1 MIQLS
6 EILVADG
13 IGAVLMLVVIRHFG
27 RNSRSRL
34 LGDALFM
41 LMAYLTGALCVLEA
55 AAFLIDGRLFP
66 LAVPVNYVLNML
78 LFTCSVL
85 FSYTWTL
92 YSDYRL
98 FGSRERLRKRGP
110 WIALPGFAMIGVI
123 LSTPITDAV
132 FTISPENVYARSS
145 FLYPVYLLTYGYLIC
160 GGLNVYLNR
169 RKVVRYVFIPV
180 STFVL
185 PIIVGSTVQFLCY
198 GLATQ
203 WVSVAVG
210 VISLYVNMQSESMYV
225 DSLSGLYNRL
235 YVDSYLKSECG
246 RIGKGKRLVGIMLDV
261 DRFKQINDM
270 QGHLMG
276 DRAIQS
282 AGQIL
287 RETIRGYDAFA
298 ARYGG
303 DEFMILARF
312 EKGQDAAVLT
322 DAVHRCA
329 EAFNAEE
336 GEPYALSFSAGITEY
351 IPGQDD
357 VDSFLSRMDRSM
369 YEMKSEK
376 QRA

>member
-1 MIQLS
+1 M
-6 EILVADG
+6 
-13 IGAVLMLVVIRHFG
+13 
-27 RNSRSRL
+27 
-34 LGDALFM
+34 
-41 LMAYLTGALCVLEA
+41 
-55 AAFLIDGRLFP
+55 
-66 LAVPVNYVLNML
+66 
-78 LFTCSVL
+78 
-85 FSYTWTL
+85 
-92 YSDYRL
+92 
-98 FGSRERLRKRGP
+98 
-110 WIALPGFAMIGVI
+110 
-123 LSTPITDAV
+123 
-132 FTISPENVYARSS
+132 YARSS

-160 GGLNVYLNR
+160 GGLNVYRNR

-322 DAVHRCA
+322 DAVRRCA

-357 VDSFLSRMDRSM
+357 VDSFLSRMDRCM